1 MENKERESLP
11 KRQQVIFHD
20 SKQALLWLMTNRQS
34 YLSDELGNQYSIER
48 GDQIREDD
56 WGYGYSEDG
65 SYSIYDSKLMS
76 FEEFVE
82 AFDDKKLVGQA
93 IQV

>member
-1 MENKERESLP
+1 MENKERESRP

-20 SKQALLWLMTNRQS
+20 SKQALLWLMSNRQS
-34 YLSDELGNQYSIER
+34 YLSDEFGNQYSIDK
-48 GDQIREDD
+48 GDQVREDD
-56 WGYGYSEDG
+56 WGYDEDG
-65 SYSIYDSKLMS
+65 IYSNYDYKLMS

-82 AFDDKKLVGQA
+82 AFDGEELAGQA

>member
-1 MENKERESLP
+1 MENKEILQ

-20 SKQALLWLMTNRQS
+20 SKQSLLWLMSNRQS
-34 YLSDELGNQYSIER
+34 YLSDEFGNQYSIDR
-48 GDQIREDD
+48 GDQIRKDY
-56 WGYGYSEDG
+56 WGYDEDG
-65 SYSIYDSKLMS
+65 IYFNYDYKLMS

-82 AFDDKKLVGQA
+82 EFDGEELVGQA

>member
-1 MENKERESLP
+1 MENKEILQ

-20 SKQALLWLMTNRQS
+20 SKQALLWLMSNRQS
-34 YLSDELGNQYSIER
+34 YLSDEFGNQYSIDR
-48 GDQIREDD
+48 GDQIREDVC
-56 WGYGYSEDG
+56 GYDEDG
-65 SYSIYDSKLMS
+65 AYSNYYKHMS

-82 AFDDKKLVGQA
+82 AFDDKVLVGQA